1 MKKFLC
7 VLISLL
13 LICPVNAA
21 PIKQYNVD
29 QATNLFKQGEFQA
42 ALQHFQTLLTKTNNR
57 RQKIRLQWNVARCF
71 EELGRYE
78 EALKEFY
85 GYKSI
90 VSDKRRNA
98 RAEKKIRSLIPKVF
112 GSLNVKCSQP
122 TAFNVFHEPSSAP
135 GTTENFGP
143 LDCPTTLREL
153 RAGRATVKGTN
164 KEHPVKETVLVIPGK
179 EAQVYLESEPPGVS
193 SRTMWIAGGVV
204 GTALLVSGIYL
215 LSNRSDDSGSSA
227 ELCFDCP
234 FIPGE

>member
-1 MKKFLC
+1 MKKFIC
-7 VLISLL
+7 VLFFLFA
-13 LICPVNAA
+13 CPAFAA

-29 QATNLFKQGEFQA
+29 QATSLFKQGEFQA
-42 ALQHFQTLLTKTNNR
+42 ALQHFQTLLSRTNDR

-90 VSDKRRNA
+90 VRDKRRNA
-98 RAEKKIRSLIPKVF
+98 RAEKKILALIPKVF
-112 GSLNVKCSQP
+112 GSLRVTCAQP
-122 TAFNVFHEPSSAP
+122 TAFNVFHEPSSKR

-164 KEHPVKETVLVIPGK
+164 KEHPVEETVLVVPGK
-179 EAQVYLESEPPGVS
+179 ESHVHLESDKPGVS
-193 SRTMWIAGGVV
+193 KKSMWIAGGVV
-204 GTALLVSGIYL
+204 GAALLVSGIYL
-215 LSNRSDDSGSSA
+215 LANSSGDSTSSA

-234 FIPGE
+234 IGMSN